1 MLLGTPGWRRM
12 KPFRSRATI
21 IWGTEGGLTRAL
33 DVSFGGRLSEHVGIG
48 MDECEVVPLL
58 LGEARA

>member
-1 MLLGTPGWRRM
+1 M

-33 DVSFGGRLSEHVGIG
+33 DVSFGGRLSEHVGID